1 MGNKAA
7 FYSDL
12 AARAS
17 VDPDWSFAD
26 VSRAERA
33 AYTHG
38 YHRYPAKF
46 IPQLV
51 DKALEDYGPSQ
62 RTTILDPFCGSGTTL
77 VCSLLHG
84 HRAAGADIN
93 PLATLITEVKARPI
107 DPEKLE
113 HRLKSV
119 RGLVGRPS
127 PKPIIPQEHE
137 DLIIRWFPQ
146 ENIYRLGHLL
156 GHIMAV
162 QDPEIQMFLKVAF
175 SHILKPSSW
184 WNDQS
189 TKPQKKKDK
198 KPRNAEGLFLAH
210 LDVMADG
217 NAAYWENVPLILRR
231 SHIPRKTIPRHPW
244 LTGLG
249 AGKVGM
255 IVTSPPYCTSYEYLS
270 IHQLSIA
277 WLNLGGV
284 DAKVKSHYIG
294 SACRGGFHEK
304 PTSQLAL
311 QTVARLKDKDLKT
324 AGAVNAYYADMER
337 TWAEMKRVLVKGAYM
352 VIVIGDTQL
361 KGVPIE
367 NGAAFCEMLEDLKFN
382 LHKVFKR
389 EIPSKLLPS
398 TRNPKTGRFS
408 KTGPGVKTAYPTE
421 LVLIARKM

>member
-12 AARAS
+12 AARAF

-62 RTTILDPFCGSGTTL
+62 EALVLDPFCGSGTTL
-77 VCSLLHG
+77 VCSLLRG

-119 RGLVGRPS
+119 RGLVGSPS
-127 PKPIIPQEHE
+127 PSPIIPEAHE
-137 DLIIRWFPQ
+137 DLILKWFPQ
-146 ENIYRLGHLL
+146 ENIYRLGHIL

-189 TKPQKKKDK
+189 TKPQKQKDK
-198 KPRNAEGLFLAH
+198 KPRNAEELFLAH

-217 NAAYWENVPLILRR
+217 NAAYWDAVPLILQR
-231 SHIPRKTIPRHPW
+231 SHIPYQTIPRHPW
-244 LTGLG
+244 LTKLG

-270 IHQLSIA
+270 IHQLSIG

-284 DAKVKSHYIG
+284 DAKVKSFYIG
-294 SACRGGFHEK
+294 SNCRAGFHEK

-311 QTVARLKDKDLKT
+311 QTVARLKEKSVKT

-337 TWAEMKRVLVKGAYM
+337 TWGEMKRVLAKGGYM

-367 NGAAFCEMLEDLKFN
+367 NGAVFCEMLEDLKFN

-398 TRNPKTGRFS
+398 TRDPKTGRFS
-408 KTGPGVKTAYPTE
+408 KAGPGVKTAYPTE
-421 LVLIARKM
+421 LVLVARKM